1 MKEYFDMYLKIDV
14 LLLACVS
21 ETFKTKSINSF
32 ELDLAHYLSTPCYSW
47 NSVLRL
53 TDINLKLISD
63 IYWRVP
69 IYWTHNNWGLSMV
82 CKRYTEGNNK
92 FLKPYDA
99 EKLTSFMID
108 VNNLY
113 GHSMM

>member
-1 MKEYFDMYLKIDV
+1 M
-14 LLLACVS
+14 
-21 ETFKTKSINSF
+21 
-32 ELDLAHYLSTPCYSW
+32 
-47 NSVLRL
+47 
-53 TDINLKLISD
+53 
-63 IYWRVP
+63 
-69 IYWTHNNWGLSMV
+69 HNNWGLSMV
-82 CKRYTEGNNK
+82 CKGYTEGNNK